1 MMSDNR
7 ATIIGTMVLVAIV
20 IFLMIF
26 APTLKLPDLIVIVFC
41 VIPGL
46 LFLLILKSRIV
57 RYLFGAV
64 FLALLV
70 TLIWSEVGTEQRT
83 KKTNE
88 LLKESQRW
96 LESVK

>member
-57 RYLFGAV
+57 RYPGPK
-64 FLALLV
+64 
-70 TLIWSEVGTEQRT
+70 SEPN
-83 KKTNE
+83 NE
-88 LLKESQRW
+88 RRRPMNC
-96 LESVK
+96 